1 MKFLQILKSKKVI
14 ALIVVLII
22 IGAVFFFGGESSKQ
36 LVVVERGEI
45 VQEVAATGKVKP
57 NQSVDLGFDKSGRV
71 GAVYAFVGDFVAKGN
86 LIASLESGE
95 ASSDIARARAV
106 LDEEILRLR
115 EIENSS
121 PRSYQDSVRSLG
133 VAIRDAFLTSD
144 NAVRNK
150 VDQFFK
156 NGSTNPRFEVTFT
169 DGNFIHYFPVPSE
182 QVIVLNNERRNVEAV
197 LDNWTSLNVALSPES
212 AYETTDK
219 AIGDMN
225 KILSFL
231 DKVAAA
237 MNSFTPANFEYETT
251 VNGYKT
257 AVSNARS
264 ETAASL
270 AKLISARD
278 ALNSAPQLDSQ
289 TGQYK
294 DVLIQRAK
302 VDQARSSLAALE
314 SALGKSAI
322 IAPFDGVITLQD
334 AKVGAAV
341 SPGETLVSMTSD
353 QDMYIEANISEINI
367 GKLSEG
373 NPVSIKFDAFPGE
386 EFNGFVSFIEPGD
399 VLLEGVVNYKIRVDF
414 GTVEKLE
421 EGATWSYWNNDD
433 TDERI
438 KNGLTADLKI
448 ETSKISDA
456 VTLPLYAVTKEEG
469 KSFVNKIVDGKP
481 EKVEIQLGREGS
493 DGLVEVVSGLV
504 EGDSVE
510 F

>member
-14 ALIVVLII
+14 ISILAIVI
-22 IGAVFFFGGESSKQ
+22 IGSVFFFGGEKSKQ
-36 LVVVERGEI
+36 LVTVERGEI
-45 VQEVAATGKVKP
+45 IQEVAATGKVKP

-71 GAVYAFVGDFVAKGN
+71 GAVYVSVGDFVRAGET
-86 LIASLESGE
+86 IASLEAGE

-106 LDEEILRLR
+106 LNEETLRLG

-121 PRSYQDSVRSLG
+121 PRSYEDARRSLE

-144 NAVRNK
+144 NAIRNK

-156 NGSTNPRFEVTFT
+156 SVPENPRFEVKFT

-182 QVIVLNNERRNVEAV
+182 KTI
-197 LDNWTSLNVALSPES
+197 SLNSERKSVENILKAWNASKNTTNTDIY
-212 AYETTDK
+212 AETERAITDMK
-219 AIGDMN
+219 

-231 DKVAAA
+231 DNVAAA
-237 MNSFTPANFEYETT
+237 MNSFTPANFEYEST

-257 AVSNARS
+257 SISNART

-270 AKLISARD
+270 SALIASRD
-278 ALNSAPQLDSQ
+278 KLNSAPQLDSQ
-289 TGQYK
+289 TGEYK
-294 DVLIQRAK
+294 DVLIQRSK

-314 SALGKSAI
+314 STLGKSI
-322 IAPFDGVITLQD
+322 IRAPFDGVITVQD

-373 NPVSIKFDAFPGE
+373 NPVSVKFDAFPGE
-386 EFNGFVSFIEPGD
+386 EFRGVVSFIEPGD
-399 VLLEGVVNYKIRVDF
+399 VLIEGVVNYKIRVNLL
-414 GTVEKLE
+414 GSA
-421 EGATWSYWNNDD
+421 ATTSVTQSSPIDD
-433 TDERI
+433 RI

-456 VTLPLYAVTKEEG
+456 VALPLYAVTKEEG
-469 KSFVNKIVDGKP
+469 KSFVNKIVDGKAQ
-481 EKVEIQLGREGS
+481 KTEIQLGREGS
-493 DGLVEVVSGLV
+493 DGLVEVLGGVV